1 MAGQS
6 SSPDSQ
12 MPADTAGTGAWIG
25 KTISHRYQIDSLLGA
40 GGMGFVYR
48 AIDTNL
54 DTHVVLKV
62 PKRILLE
69 NPVFTERFV
78 REIRALVS
86 LSHPHVV
93 KILDVGKHEDVPFA
107 VMQYLPG
114 GDLNDRRQGNG
125 KSYVPMPVR
134 IAMGDW
140 LRQVAGAIDFVH
152 DRGFVHRDI
161 KPGNILFD
169 TYGNAYLGD
178 FGVAKVVTE
187 TQSNN
192 DLDALTGEGLVLGTM
207 DYMAPELAKGGKITS
222 AVDQYALAVT
232 IFEILAGRKPFV
244 GRTKEL
250 ALVARLTTV
259 APNIQ
264 TVFRDVPELMAVVI
278 AKGLSIKPLD
288 RYPNCSQFA
297 EALLAAIPLGEMSED
312 RSVPASAKL
321 ACPSCNAVLTAKAF
335 VIGKSIPCPKCRE
348 SIVADDRLTHLMKS
362 VDAAELLKVRT
373 STVDEKSL
381 VKLPCP
387 KCETVM
393 KIGPE
398 AAGRNAPCPSCGI
411 KLRIA
416 IDRRSLQEVFPSS
429 QVGSET
435 PDSAQE
441 TVQGKFPV
449 GATALDVQKQ
459 KREST
464 PVAVPIAVPKIIHS
478 LAPRQPFPDSSS
490 NSSFDNSEYINDILP
505 EFNRSTPLD
514 FSTKRILR
522 FALAGAVLFVVMI
535 ICIEAWKL
543 YQKFENTMDEGAPPA
558 KSSVPKPLVPP
569 KPVDSSSIDQKK
581 SATSIVP
588 VPGSVPGSAQRAV
601 ETKMQKATNSIGMK
615 FVEIPTGEF
624 MMGEGDDA
632 VAVTL
637 ARPFLLGKY
646 EVTQEQF
653 KKVMSLEPWAGEREV
668 QVSAS
673 NAASYVNW
681 KEATMFCQRLTESEH
696 ENNLLSRSDSYHL
709 PTEAQWEYAC
719 RAGTTTVYSFGDDES
734 PLGDFAWFKDNAKN
748 VDEAFAHR
756 VGMKAPNPWGLHD
769 MHGNVWEWCSDWHGE
784 KPSGGTNPVGP
795 ERGVIHVIRGGGWG
809 NDPVGCRSAYRGSS
823 VPSNHNGLLGFRVA
837 RSQSAE

>member
-1 MAGQS
+1 M
-6 SSPDSQ
+6 
-12 MPADTAGTGAWIG
+12 
-25 KTISHRYQIDSLLGA
+25 
-40 GGMGFVYR
+40 
-48 AIDTNL
+48 
-54 DTHVVLKV
+54 
-62 PKRILLE
+62 
-69 NPVFTERFV
+69 
-78 REIRALVS
+78 
-86 LSHPHVV
+86 
-93 KILDVGKHEDVPFA
+93 
-107 VMQYLPG
+107 
-114 GDLNDRRQGNG
+114 
-125 KSYVPMPVR
+125 
-134 IAMGDW
+134 
-140 LRQVAGAIDFVH
+140 H

-278 AKGLSIKPLD
+278 AKGLAIKPLD

-362 VDAAELLKVRT
+362 VDAADLLKVRT

-435 PDSAQE
+435 PDSAQ
-441 TVQGKFPV
+441 K
-449 GATALDVQKQ
+449 
-459 KREST
+459 
-464 PVAVPIAVPKIIHS
+464 
-478 LAPRQPFPDSSS
+478 PF
-490 NSSFDNSEYINDILP
+490 
-505 EFNRSTPLD
+505 
-514 FSTKRILR
+514 
-522 FALAGAVLFVVMI
+522 
-535 ICIEAWKL
+535 
-543 YQKFENTMDEGAPPA
+543 
-558 KSSVPKPLVPP
+558 
-569 KPVDSSSIDQKK
+569 
-581 SATSIVP
+581 
-588 VPGSVPGSAQRAV
+588 
-601 ETKMQKATNSIGMK
+601 
-615 FVEIPTGEF
+615 
-624 MMGEGDDA
+624 
-632 VAVTL
+632 
-637 ARPFLLGKY
+637 
-646 EVTQEQF
+646 
-653 KKVMSLEPWAGEREV
+653 
-668 QVSAS
+668 
-673 NAASYVNW
+673 
-681 KEATMFCQRLTESEH
+681 
-696 ENNLLSRSDSYHL
+696 
-709 PTEAQWEYAC
+709 
-719 RAGTTTVYSFGDDES
+719 
-734 PLGDFAWFKDNAKN
+734 
-748 VDEAFAHR
+748 
-756 VGMKAPNPWGLHD
+756 
-769 MHGNVWEWCSDWHGE
+769 
-784 KPSGGTNPVGP
+784 KPS
-795 ERGVIHVIRGGGWG
+795 
-809 NDPVGCRSAYRGSS
+809 
-823 VPSNHNGLLGFRVA
+823 FR
-837 RSQSAE
+837 

>member
-6 SSPDSQ
+6 SSPDSP

-161 KPGNILFD
+161 KPGNIIFD

-250 ALVARLTTV
+250 ALVARLTMV

-278 AKGLSIKPLD
+278 AKGLAIKPLD

-449 GATALDVQKQ
+449 GATAFDVQKQ

-588 VPGSVPGSAQRAV
+588 VPGSAQRAD
-601 ETKMQKATNSIGMK
+601 ETKLQKATNSIGMK

-624 MMGEGDDA
+624 MMGEGNDA

-637 ARPFLLGKY
+637 ERPFLLGKY
-646 EVTQEQF
+646 EVTQGQW
-653 KKVMSLEPWAGEREV
+653 KKVMNLEPWAGQGGV
-668 QVSAS
+668 QIGDD
-673 NAASYVNW
+673 NAASYVNCDD
-681 KEATMFCQRLTESEH
+681 ATNFCKKLTAIERKTGKLKANE
-696 ENNLLSRSDSYHL
+696 EYRL
-709 PTEAQWEYAC
+709 PTEAEWEYAC
-719 RAGTTTVYSFGDDES
+719 RAGTKTEFSFGDDELK
-734 PLGDFAWFKDNAKN
+734 LGEYAWFKGNADD
-748 VDEAFAHR
+748 VDEKYTHK
-756 VGMKAPNPWGLHD
+756 VGVKMPNPWGLHD
-769 MHGNVWEWCSDWHGE
+769 MHGNVWEWCSDWHGDAL
-784 KPSGGTNPVGP
+784 SGGTDPVGP
-795 ERGVIHVIRGGGWG
+795 NVGSLRVIRGGGWG
-809 NDPVGCRSAYRGSS
+809 YDPGSCRSANHDSGD
-823 VPSNHNGLLGFRVA
+823 PSARNDYLGFRVA
-837 RSQSAE
+837 RSQSAQ

>member
-1 MAGQS
+1 
-6 SSPDSQ
+6 

-93 KILDVGKHEDVPFA
+93 KILDVGKHDDVPFA

-373 STVDEKSL
+373 SIVDEKSL
-381 VKLPCP
+381 VKLHCP

-398 AAGRNAPCPSCGI
+398 AAGRKAPCPSCGI

-441 TVQGKFPV
+441 TVQAKFPV
-449 GATALDVQKQ
+449 GATAFDVQKQ

-478 LAPRQPFPDSSS
+478 LAPRQPFSDSSS

-637 ARPFLLGKY
+637 TRPFLLGKY

-756 VGMKAPNPWGLHD
+756 VGMKAPNPWGLYD
-769 MHGNVWEWCSDWHGE
+769 MHGNVLEFCSDWYGE
-784 KPSGGTNPVGP
+784 ALSGGTDPVGP
-795 ERGVIHVIRGGGWG
+795 ERGFIHVIRGGGWG
-809 NDPVGCRSAYRGSS
+809 NDPVGCRSAFRGSS
-823 VPSNHNGLLGFRVA
+823 VPSNHNGLMGFRVA
-837 RSQSAE
+837 CSQSAE

>member
-278 AKGLSIKPLD
+278 AKGLATEPLD

-449 GATALDVQKQ
+449 GATAFDVQKQ

-543 YQKFENTMDEGAPPA
+543 YQKFENTMDEGALPA

-588 VPGSVPGSAQRAV
+588 VPGSAQRAV
-601 ETKMQKATNSIGMK
+601 ETKIQKATNSIGMEL
-615 FVEIPTGEF
+615 VEIPAGEF

-637 ARPFLLGKY
+637 TRPFFLGKY

-653 KKVMSLEPWAGEREV
+653 KKVMNTEPWVGDREV
-668 QVSAS
+668 QMSAS
-673 NAASYVNW
+673 NAASFVNW
-681 KEATMFCQRLTESEH
+681 KEATIFCQHLTESEH
-696 ENNLLSRSDSYHL
+696 ESNLLSRSDSYHL

-756 VGMKAPNPWGLHD
+756 VGMKTPNPWGLHD

-784 KPSGGTNPVGP
+784 NLAGGTNPVGP
-795 ERGVIHVIRGGGWG
+795 ERGSIHVIRGGGWG
-809 NDPVGCRSAYRGSS
+809 NDPVSCRSAYRGSGP
-823 VPSNHNGLLGFRVA
+823 PSTRIGLLGFRVA
-837 RSQSAE
+837 RSQSTQ